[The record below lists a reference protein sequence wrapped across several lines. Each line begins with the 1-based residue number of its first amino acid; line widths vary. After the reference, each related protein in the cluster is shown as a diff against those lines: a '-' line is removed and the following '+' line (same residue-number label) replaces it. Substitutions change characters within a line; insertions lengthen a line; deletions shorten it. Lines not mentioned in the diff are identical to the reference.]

1 MAMQDMRQSN
11 PMASGTPSGMGMN
24 VPPPAGAPMPEH
36 HGRTGVLWSIII
48 IILIILGALWFLG
61 KGTTDNVW
69 YDDDGNMITQAPAG
83 QLIDG
88 FPAELL
94 LEQDATIDVS
104 YVIDYSGRGQK
115 MPVARY
121 TSSMQYNETTD
132 GYRRLLIAGG
142 WVVLKDG
149 SIDEVPVT
157 NFSATRGEEEVNI
170 TLTLQ
175 PDGKP
180 VVEIAYS
187 MPAGQ

>member
-11 PMASGTPSGMGMN
+11 PMASGTPSGTGMN
-24 VPPPAGAPMPEH
+24 VPPPQPAPMPER
-36 HGRTGVLWSIII
+36 HGKVGVLWSIII
-48 IILIILGALWFLG
+48 IILVILGALWFLG
-61 KGTTDNVW
+61 KGTTDNVS
-69 YDDDGNMITQAPAG
+69 YDAEGNMITQAPAG

-88 FPAELL
+88 FPKDLL
-94 LEQDATIDVS
+94 LEQDMAIEVS
-104 YVIDYSGRGQK
+104 YVIDYAGRSEK

-121 TSSMQYNETTD
+121 TSSMQYNEVID
-132 GYRRLLIAGG
+132 GYRRLLVAQG
-142 WVVLKDG
+142 WIVLKDG

-157 NFSATRGEEEVNI
+157 NFSAMRGEEEVNV

-187 MPAGQ
+187 MPTAQ